1 MSEQVA
7 AFLVPPPHADVV
19 VIAFERQ
26 RQLALLT
33 DLFLKP
39 GRGVVPFVIIPLRLE
54 VFGQRAASR
63 DNYLVSCHLIH
74 WWSPPIPPGC
84 ISLTWFTLPRGRCRA
99 AVLLQGRAGWARVRA
114 WGVAGWRRAGL
125 PTPATPGLRPASRG
139 LPRGS
144 RRSGGPGVL
153 PGTPAAVHPA
163 RPATPALPAARPGS
177 WGRRLP
183 RACNSCAGSGAGS
196 PRRPGRPGRCSPASS
211 CA

>member
-7 AFLVPPPHADVV
+7 AFRVSPPHADVV
-19 VIAFERQ
+19 VTAFERP

-63 DNYLVSCHLIH
+63 DNYLVSFHLIH

-99 AVLLQGRAGWARVRA
+99 GVLLQGRAGWARVRA
-114 WGVAGWRRAGL
+114 WGVAGWRPAGL
-125 PTPATPGLRPASRG
+125 PTPATPAL
-139 LPRGS
+139 
-144 RRSGGPGVL
+144 
-153 PGTPAAVHPA
+153 
-163 RPATPALPAARPGS
+163 RPATPALPPRSPPSAAP
-177 WGRRLP
+177 
-183 RACNSCAGSGAGS
+183 
-196 PRRPGRPGRCSPASS
+196 
-211 CA
+211 